1 MSEANIQNQILAAI
15 GSRPDCRLFRNHV
28 GRVQDQYARWHTL
41 GLCVGS
47 ADLIGWRAVT
57 VTQEHVGQTLAVFLS
72 IEVKTDKG
80 KPSTEQLR
88 WQKVVK
94 QHGGI
99 AMIARSAEEAEAGL

>member
-28 GRVQDQYARWHTL
+28 GRVQDQYARWHTF

-57 VTQEHVGQTLAVFLS
+57 VTPEHVGQTLAVFLS
-72 IEVKTDKG
+72 VQWWAAWYPGAEPGGGGYIGDCG
-80 KPSTEQLR
+80 LR
-88 WQKVVK
+88 PPFL
-94 QHGGI
+94 
-99 AMIARSAEEAEAGL
+99 E